1 MRETTTSPRN
11 SSFLIAAVTTALGIA
26 LGATGGQA
34 WACDKRGPNLRE
46 QWDLEIVNIEVEG
59 EPRIE
64 VLVSVGG
71 LTTLHRLG
79 KKRDDLILANPGMI
93 FKRAPR

>member
-1 MRETTTSPRN
+1 M
-11 SSFLIAAVTTALGIA
+11 SSLLTAAVTTALGVV

-34 WACDKRGPNLRE
+34 WACDKRGRNLRE

-71 LTTLHRLG
+71 KTFLRRHT
-79 KKRDDLILANPGMI
+79 KKRDEVTLANPGMI
-93 FKRAPR
+93 FRRASR